1 MDGNLAMANSLENGA
16 EPADIFE
23 YEYGFNK
30 RQAVA
35 LESLYMDESLA
46 GKYQTIHDFAK
57 RAQRLLLTDESS
69 GLHKHSVSVSLLSI
83 ENTDKYAKKWAD
95 NFGEIGDTNYSIALT
110 SYRRGLKKA
119 AKIISNAR

>member
-16 EPADIFE
+16 DPADIFE

-30 RQAVA
+30 NQAVA

-46 GKYQTIHDFAK
+46 GRYQTIHDFAK

-69 GLHKHSVSVSLLSI
+69 GLHKHVVTTRFLVEAVQNKLVMDRSFITKEELI
-83 ENTDKYAKKWAD
+83 EGYRRLFKD
-95 NFGEIGDTNYSIALT
+95 NFPGCDVHVTILNGW
-110 SYRRGLKKA
+110 
-119 AKIISNAR
+119 

>member
-46 GKYQTIHDFAK
+46 GRYQTIHDFAK

-69 GLHKHSVSVSLLSI
+69 GLHKHVVTTRYLVEAVQDNLIFDRAFITKEELIEGYKRLYKMNFPDCSVCVTIL
-83 ENTDKYAKKWAD
+83 NGW
-95 NFGEIGDTNYSIALT
+95 
-110 SYRRGLKKA
+110 
-119 AKIISNAR
+119 

>member
-46 GKYQTIHDFAK
+46 GRYQTIHDFAK

-69 GLHKHSVSVSLLSI
+69 GLHKHVV
-83 ENTDKYAKKWAD
+83 T
-95 NFGEIGDTNYSIALT
+95 T
-110 SYRRGLKKA
+110 SYLIEAVQEKLIFDRAFVTKEELIEGYKRLYKMNFPNCSVYVTILNGW
-119 AKIISNAR
+119 